1 MQKDRFDIRAFAT
14 SSMKVL
20 AVLVLL
26 VYNVV
31 AANAQRHSLE
41 FKGGVMA
48 TSTSNSGC
56 DNKKTLDYKPGV
68 VVGGSYMWNFMD
80 GSLRAVAEG
89 YYALQGEKYTMDEP
103 YCLNG
108 KDTIKKFNSDINYF
122 KITPNVRYYAPY
134 VPVYVGTG
142 LYFGF
147 ATSREVYEGDALD
160 QSHSWTF
167 KKYYKG
173 FDFGTRAALGVEFGL
188 SDVKFVVE
196 AAYEHGLS
204 NISNRKE
211 RKIKNRSVSLAVG
224 VCFDI
229 AGKHY
234 RHF

>member
-20 AVLVLL
+20 AVLALL
-26 VYNVV
+26 VCNVV

-89 YYALQGEKYTMDEP
+89 YYALQGEKYTMDDNE
-103 YCLNG
+103 
-108 KDTIKKFNSDINYF
+108 TKFNSDINYF
-122 KITPNVRYYAPY
+122 KVTPNVRYYAPY

-147 ATSREVYEGDALD
+147 ATSREVYEGDLLD